1 MAAEPIG
8 QSTPMPGT
16 MEIVLRPFHPG
27 DMDGLYFL
35 DRHCHD
41 SERRIAYG
49 RMLNTMLEKDITAIV
64 AAEAQPGLSE
74 TIAGAMIIRSEP
86 WHGRLNLL
94 VLMVHPDFR
103 RLGIA
108 RRLVSWA
115 GRIGCGSGFRELAIA
130 QNDGPQFNDI
140 LQGLGF
146 RREEQVV
153 HSYRDGIDVPLWVRS
168 ISPAEGL

>member
-1 MAAEPIG
+1 MAAEPFDP
-8 QSTPMPGT
+8 STSLPGT
-16 MEIVLRPFHPG
+16 LEIVLRPFAPD
-27 DMDGLYFL
+27 DMDGFYFL
-35 DRHCHD
+35 HRHCHD

-74 TIAGAMIIRSEP
+74 TITGAMIIRSEP

-94 VLMVHPDFR
+94 VLMVHPALR

-115 GRIGCGSGFRELAIA
+115 ERIGCGSGFRELAIA
-130 QNDGPQFNDI
+130 QNDDPQVDEI

-146 RREEQVV
+146 SRAEQVI
-153 HSYRDGIDVPLWVRS
+153 HSYRNGIEVPLWVRS